1 MRKRTSEIF
10 ALTGRN
16 IKEIVR
22 DPVSLIFLLALPL
35 VMEVMFYYLFHG
47 MTSQFAMKYLAPGIV
62 VFSEAFL
69 ALFSGLLI
77 ATDRNTSFLTRLY
90 VTGAKSYQFI
100 FGYALAMIPVA
111 LVQSILFF
119 LVGGIIDSS
128 IFGAGMIL
136 GILTSVF
143 TSLFYI
149 GLGILFGSV
158 CSEKSVGGIASVAV

>member
-1 MRKRTSEIF
+1 M
-10 ALTGRN
+10 
-16 IKEIVR
+16 
-22 DPVSLIFLLALPL
+22 
-35 VMEVMFYYLFHG
+35 
-47 MTSQFAMKYLAPGIV
+47 
-62 VFSEAFL
+62 
-69 ALFSGLLI
+69 
-77 ATDRNTSFLTRLY
+77 TRLY

-158 CSEKSVGGIASVAV
+158 CSEKSVGGIASVAVTGQSLLSGMWFPVDKMSGAFITVMECLPFKNASAIVMSALNGEGDILKPFLIVAAYTVAVFALAIALFRRKMVAG